1 MDIREM
7 TFQNVLDT
15 VLKPAGVKV
24 GGFPEELFLDLTESE
39 KETLT
44 CGIWWVNSLAN
55 GGCSDYFHLFAMC
68 LCSYLIVND
77 CRQCDNKHLF
87 CHTCI
92 LAWSMT
98 FGENSQKCPMCR

>member
-24 GGFPEELFLDLTESE
+24 GGFPEEIFLDLTETE

-44 CGIWWVNSLAN
+44 CGIWWAGLHNAKYRPV
-55 GGCSDYFHLFAMC
+55 
-68 LCSYLIVND
+68 
-77 CRQCDNKHLF
+77 
-87 CHTCI
+87 
-92 LAWSMT
+92 
-98 FGENSQKCPMCR
+98 FGAD